1 MPQELPS
8 ESAEDEVVLLDES
21 GTPIGRAPKSA
32 AHGPET
38 ALHLAF
44 SCHVVTPGGQLLVT
58 RRAISKRTWPG
69 VWTNSFCGHPK
80 PAEPLLHAVRRRA
93 DHELGLEL
101 ESIELALPL
110 FRYRATD
117 AGGLVENEVCPVYVA
132 VASSE
137 PEPNP
142 CEVAEYRWVEPQ
154 ALATAVGAAP
164 WAFSPWLVLQA
175 RELDLFRA

>member
-1 MPQELPS
+1 MPHTTETV
-8 ESAEDEVVLLDES
+8 EDEVVLLDES

-32 AHGPET
+32 AHGPDT

-44 SCHVVTPGGQLLVT
+44 SCHVVNPIGEVLVT
-58 RRAISKRTWPG
+58 RRAVSKQTWPG

-101 ESIELALPL
+101 ESVELALPL

-117 AGGLVENEVCPVYVA
+117 ANGVVENEVCPVYVA
-132 VASSE
+132 VASGE
-137 PEPNP
+137 PDANP
-142 CEVAEYRWVEPQ
+142 REVAEYRWVEPT
-154 ALATAVGAAP
+154 ALATAVAATP

-175 RELDLFRA
+175 RELELFRA